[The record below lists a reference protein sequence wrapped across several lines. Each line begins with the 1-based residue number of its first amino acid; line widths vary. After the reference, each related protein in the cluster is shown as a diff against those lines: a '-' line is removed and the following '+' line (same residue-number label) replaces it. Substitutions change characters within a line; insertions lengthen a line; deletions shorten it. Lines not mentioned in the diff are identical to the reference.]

1 MTQIRFDDPSLDGRV
16 PGVNTRDD
24 GLTSVE
30 RNTLKQSLA
39 AFYLD
44 REIGGQSDDGL
55 LALARRARAEYGAT
69 ADELGISAA
78 FLDGAPPRA
87 RKVLSPERVQELL
100 VEVRQLN
107 DRADVLL
114 GIKPRVSPAKL
125 ARQKLVDR
133 MRGISGKSA
142 AQAKTDMKSRYARMG
157 RS

>member
-55 LALARRARAEYGAT
+55 LALARRARAEHGAT
-69 ADELGISAA
+69 AAELGISAA
-78 FLDGAPPRA
+78 YLDGAPVRV
-87 RKVLSPERVQELL
+87 KKTLSPERVQELL
-100 VEVRQLN
+100 VEVRQLH

-114 GIKPRVSPAKL
+114 GTKPTVSPAKL

-133 MRGISGKSA
+133 MRGISGDDARTARTKMIA
-142 AQAKTDMKSRYARMG
+142 RYRSMGAR
-157 RS
+157 